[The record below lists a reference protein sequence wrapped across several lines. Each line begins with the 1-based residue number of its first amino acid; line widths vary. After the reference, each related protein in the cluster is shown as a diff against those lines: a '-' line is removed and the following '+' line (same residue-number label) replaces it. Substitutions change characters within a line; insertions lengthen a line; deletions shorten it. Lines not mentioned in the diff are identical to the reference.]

1 MKKRTN
7 LGPKAFQRYQK
18 WLLDELVDEIWFWSG
33 HARDEGWLAEAVQ
46 SVAKF
51 NPDISEAMVEEAM
64 QLTIKRNRET
74 IASNKRWI
82 TKRRVANEWIERAL
96 REPRSIEVVTSPE
109 IAAMLSS
116 GPSEPS
122 ESVLQFKTRLSED

>member
-1 MKKRTN
+1 MKKPTN

-18 WLLDELVDEIWFWSG
+18 WLLDEFVDEIWFWSG

-122 ESVLQFKTRLSED
+122 ESVLQFKTRLTED